1 MTCEVVPVAVITSGH
16 CALQYTIRAPAVA
29 EAAAQPRHP
38 RSSLQARHCARG
50 TSGRCQEGR
59 PPQPGSVPH
68 LPHGQP
74 HHQQRKKQVG
84 PARRE
89 CLHATGSG
97 AGDITTTP
105 ASSPPP
111 LVAASAATL
120 TERYRCGHLEA
131 GRRVP
136 SGRPAEPPAVRVWLS
151 PGRWRSPV
159 PDLPGRPG
167 RSRALAGDRR
177 PVHS

>member
-1 MTCEVVPVAVITSGH
+1 MAVITSGH
-16 CALQYTIRAPAVA
+16 CALQYRIRALAVA
-29 EAAAQPRHP
+29 EAAAQLWRP
-38 RSSLQARHCARG
+38 RSSLQARHSAWG
-50 TSGRCQEGR
+50 TSGRYQEGR
-59 PPQPGSVPH
+59 PPQLPGSVPH
-68 LPHGQP
+68 LPHSQP

-89 CLHATGSG
+89 CLHATDSG

-105 ASSPPP
+105 ASSPPR
-111 LVAASAATL
+111 LVAAPAATL
-120 TERYRCGHLEA
+120 TERYRCVHLEA

-136 SGRPAEPPAVRVWLS
+136 SGRPGEPPAVRICLS

-159 PDLPGRPG
+159 PDLPGRLG
-167 RSRALAGDRR
+167 RPRALAGDRR

>member
-1 MTCEVVPVAVITSGH
+1 VRRCPWPLSPQVIAPCSTRYELLQLLKLRRSFGTPGLLCRLATVPGER
-16 CALQYTIRAPAVA
+16 Q
-29 EAAAQPRHP
+29 AAARRAGHH
-38 RSSLQARHCARG
+38 S
-50 TSGRCQEGR
+50 
-59 PPQPGSVPH
+59 PGSVPH
-68 LPHGQP
+68 LPHSQP

-111 LVAASAATL
+111 LVAAPAATL
-120 TERYRCGHLEA
+120 TERYRGVHLEA

-136 SGRPAEPPAVRVWLS
+136 SGRPGEPPTVRICLS

-167 RSRALAGDRR
+167 RPRALAGDRR